1 MNVGWKILLQ
11 EESEKEYWH
20 ELQEFIQKERLACQ
34 VYPKPQEVFHSFRL
48 TPLEKVKVLILGQD
62 PYHGVGQA
70 HGLSFSVK
78 SGVPIPPSLRNIFKE
93 LESDLGI
100 SPPMHGELTSWAK
113 EGVLLLNAALTVR
126 KDEAGSHQGK
136 GWEIFTDEVIRTINQ
151 KSERVVFILWGALA
165 RKKKALINLGKHII
179 VESPHPSPLSA
190 YKGFWGSHPFS
201 RTNKALA
208 EVGLKPVNWNL

>member
-1 MNVGWKILLQ
+1 MKVDWKILLQ

-20 ELQEFIQKERLACQ
+20 ELQEFIQKERVACQ
-34 VYPKPQEVFHSFRL
+34 VYPEPQEVFHSFRL
-48 TPLEKVKVLILGQD
+48 TPLEEVKVLILGQD

-100 SPPMHGELTSWAK
+100 PPPMHGELTSWAK
-113 EGVLLLNAALTVR
+113 QGVLLLNAALTVR
-126 KDEAGSHQGK
+126 ENEAGSHQGR

-165 RKKKALINLGKHII
+165 RKKRALINLDKHII

-190 YKGFWGSHPFS
+190 YKGFWGSRPFS
-201 RTNKALA
+201 RTNKALS